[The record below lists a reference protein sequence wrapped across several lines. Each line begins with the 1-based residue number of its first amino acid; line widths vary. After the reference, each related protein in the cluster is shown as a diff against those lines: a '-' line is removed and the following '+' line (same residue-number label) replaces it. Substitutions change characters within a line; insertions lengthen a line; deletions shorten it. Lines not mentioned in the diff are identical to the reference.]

1 MCLDDF
7 CGSINTT
14 HGPTDKMQ
22 GLGKMSNPNVYLECI
37 WIPIILLKIE
47 NWEHCSK
54 IMFKYPLKYLGCV

>member
-22 GLGKMSNPNVYLECI
+22 GLGKMPNPNVYLECI
-37 WIPIILLKIE
+37 WIPLILLKTDNIVA
-47 NWEHCSK
+47 K
-54 IMFKYPLKYLGCV
+54 